1 MPPTDDSQD
10 RRSFLRQASRDA
22 VAGAAR
28 LAGLTGAVRQTVSA
42 AASAAMDELRQAG
55 EQVPAAAAV
64 VDSVPEAVT
73 VAPAVDASPVP
84 GPAIPEP
91 VPAIPEPVPAPPS
104 LSPDQEAFLAMH
116 RSAALAVNER
126 GSPSQTASSFEW
138 DGHVFRIP
146 TRMFG
151 ARASAIARHPNVSL
165 LIGGDDEA
173 GWVSV
178 TGRAEIVPMDG
189 DPSSDAAMIVVT
201 PIRFLWA
208 GPRIRGG

>member
-84 GPAIPEP
+84 APATPEP
-91 VPAIPEPVPAPPS
+91 VPTAPS
-104 LSPDQEAFLAMH
+104 LSVDQEAFLATH

-138 DGHVFRIP
+138 DGRVFRIP

-165 LIGGDDEA
+165 FIGGDDEA

-201 PIRFLWA
+201 PIRFLWQV
-208 GPRIRGG
+208 RG